1 MKNLK
6 EYICENK
13 QLLPDNH
20 LSIAQ
25 LIYIRNNIDNIKF
38 DFELSRDVKISNIKT
53 SVKNNHSHISYDI
66 FRKGERSY
74 VDDIMMIEP
83 DYFVL
88 GGGNGFDLHFNKTR
102 AQRDCEL
109 IDIKVSDNNTIM
121 KFKLDG
127 VRCCRGFERLY
138 GTATV
143 TIPGDILNIV
153 EDFSKFDCKG
163 YDKYMNKFL
172 PAKASYLHQFEV
184 GEDVLDW
191 ESKIVDNILYI
202 NVTLPT
208 GKAYGSSKIA
218 TSKYIFNLIG
228 PTYKCKNREL
238 YDNDDEAQVV
248 RKFIS
253 GVRGFVKYH
262 NKMPSNVIITTTQ
275 QLD

>member
-6 EYICENK
+6 EYICESS
-13 QLLPDNH
+13 QLLPDDH

-25 LIYIRNNIDNIKF
+25 LSHIRNNITKIKF
-38 DFELSRDVKISNIKT
+38 DFELSRDIKITNVRI
-53 SVKNNHSHISYDI
+53 SVKNNHARISYDI

-83 DYFVL
+83 DYFLL
-88 GGGNGFDLHFNKTR
+88 GCGDGFELSFNETKCKLT
-102 AQRDCEL
+102 
-109 IDIKVSDNNTIM
+109 DIKVSNDNTIM
-121 KFKLDG
+121 KFKLNG
-127 VRCCRGFERLY
+127 VRCCRGFEWLY

-143 TIPGDILNIV
+143 TIPGDILNTV

-172 PAKASYLHQFEV
+172 PAKANYLRQFKV
-184 GEDVLDW
+184 DEDVLDW

-202 NVTLPT
+202 NITLPT
-208 GKAYGSSKIA
+208 GKVYGSSRIA
-218 TSKYIFNLIG
+218 INKYIFNLIG
-228 PTYKCKNREL
+228 PSYKCKNSDL

-253 GVRGFVKYH
+253 GVQEFVKYH